1 MTRTTKTTSRRLA
14 AKTAAATVTLCL
26 ATGVGGAYAY
36 WATVGAG
43 SGAATNGTMAT
54 VTVEALVAGDSPQN
68 TLAPGG
74 TADVAVRA
82 HNPNGYAVRVYAI
95 RGDGAATA
103 VGDPTGCPAT
113 GTGVTFVDPAAPLA
127 PTVSIPANSS
137 VLITLQGAAAMSTA
151 SLSGCQGATFSL
163 PVTLEARK

>member
-1 MTRTTKTTSRRLA
+1 MTPKHKMISRRLA

-54 VTVEALVAGDSPQN
+54 VTVEALVAGDTAQN
-68 TLAPGG
+68 TLVPGG

-82 HNPNGYAVRVYAI
+82 LNPNSYPVQVYAI
-95 RGDGAATA
+95 RSNGAATVDGNHSA
-103 VGDPTGCPAT
+103 C
-113 GTGVTFVDPAAPLA
+113 TGVTFTSPAAPLN
-127 PTVSIPANSS
+127 PVVTIPANSS
-137 VLITLQGAAAMSTA
+137 VAITLPGAATMSLN
-151 SLSGCQGATFSL
+151 SPSVCQGATFSL

>member
-1 MTRTTKTTSRRLA
+1 MTPKHKKPTTRRLA
-14 AKTAAATVTLCL
+14 AKTAAATITLCL

-54 VTVEALVAGDSPQN
+54 VTVEALVAGDSPRN
-68 TLAPGG
+68 TLVPGG

-82 HNPNGYAVRVYAI
+82 LNPNSFPVQVYAI
-95 RGDGAATA
+95 RGNGAATA
-103 VGDPTGCPAT
+103 DANHPAC
-113 GTGVTFVDPAAPLA
+113 TGVTFTSPAVPLNPA
-127 PTVSIPANSS
+127 VGIPANSS
-137 VLITLQGAAAMSTA
+137 VVITLPGAAKMADNSPA
-151 SLSGCQGATFSL
+151 ACQGATFSL

>member
-14 AKTAAATVTLCL
+14 ARTAAATVTLCL
-26 ATGVGGAYAY
+26 VTGVGGAYAY

-74 TADVAVRA
+74 TADVAVRVL
-82 HNPNGYAVRVYAI
+82 NPNGHAVQVYAI
-95 RGDGAATA
+95 RGNGAATA
-103 VGDPTGCPAT
+103 DAGHPGCT
-113 GTGVTFVDPAAPLA
+113 TTGVTFVEPAAPLA

-137 VLITLQGAAAMSTA
+137 VLITLPGAAAMSTA
-151 SLSGCQGATFSL
+151 SVSGCQGATFSL